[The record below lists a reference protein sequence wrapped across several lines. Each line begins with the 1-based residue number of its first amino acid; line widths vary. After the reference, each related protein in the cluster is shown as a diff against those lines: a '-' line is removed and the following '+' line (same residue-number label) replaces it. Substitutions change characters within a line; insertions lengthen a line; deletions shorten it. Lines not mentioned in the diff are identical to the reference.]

1 LLPPYRYEGS
11 KPVTRKV
18 AYTREKEKKLRL
30 DSKDNIRCSL
40 VVLDTTEVFYNN
52 LNTNTKTIK
61 N

>member
-1 LLPPYRYEGS
+1 
-11 KPVTRKV
+11 VTRKV
-18 AYTREKEKKLRL
+18 AYTREKEDCQKKKTEKKKPRP

-52 LNTNTKTIK
+52 LNTNTTKIK

>member
-1 LLPPYRYEGS
+1 
-11 KPVTRKV
+11 VTRKV
-18 AYTREKEKKLRL
+18 VYTSEKEDCQKEKKRKEKPRL
-30 DSKDNIRCSL
+30 DIKDNIRCSL

>member
-1 LLPPYRYEGS
+1 
-11 KPVTRKV
+11 VTRKV
-18 AYTREKEKKLRL
+18 AYTREKEDCQRKKEKKPRP

-52 LNTNTKTIK
+52 LNTNTTKIK

>member
-1 LLPPYRYEGS
+1 MLPPYRYEGS

>member
-1 LLPPYRYEGS
+1 
-11 KPVTRKV
+11 VTRKV
-18 AYTREKEKKLRL
+18 AYTREKEDCQKKKKKKKARP

-52 LNTNTKTIK
+52 LNTNTTKIK